1 MTVVEKAA
9 YLKGLT
15 EGLGIA
21 PDSKEGKLWNALN
34 ELLSDMAH
42 EIEDLHACYDEH
54 DEALDEVC
62 DELNYLEELTCDLD
76 FPEDGDDYDDE
87 DEDVSCCGCDR
98 CYSDDEDEDDDD
110 DADDAND
117 DDIAS
122 EPFYEVACPN
132 CGETVYVSE
141 DDLDAGEANC
151 AHCGVTFEVALEGD
165 EEEPDEDAPVQYEVT
180 CPDCGTTA
188 VFEEE
193 ELLEGEPKCPNCGK
207 PLDFEVTEE

>member
-1 MTVVEKAA
+1 MELSNKAA
-9 YLKGLT
+9 YLQGLVD
-15 EGLGIA
+15 GLGV
-21 PDSKEGKLWNALN
+21 DESTKEGKIIKAMSALLAEMAEALEGMDEDLSRAYDQIN
-34 ELLSDMAH
+34 DLSD
-42 EIEDLHACYDEH
+42 ELEDLEADLYEDE
-54 DEALDEVC
+54 D
-62 DELNYLEELTCDLD
+62 
-76 FPEDGDDYDDE
+76 DDE
-87 DEDVSCCGCDR
+87 DD
-98 CYSDDEDEDDDD
+98 DDEDEDDEE

>member
-76 FPEDGDDYDDE
+76 FPEDDDDYDDE
-87 DEDVSCCGCDR
+87 DEDVSCCGCGR
-98 CYSDDEDEDDDD
+98 CYSDDEDEDDDGEPEYD
-110 DADDAND
+110 GVIYDAT
-117 DDIAS
+117 
-122 EPFYEVACPN
+122 CPV
-132 CGETVYVSE
+132 CGEEISFDEETLDKGYILCPECGEKLEFDIGGE
-141 DDLDAGEANC
+141 DDEDK
-151 AHCGVTFEVALEGD
+151 D
-165 EEEPDEDAPVQYEVT
+165 E
-180 CPDCGTTA
+180 
-188 VFEEE
+188 
-193 ELLEGEPKCPNCGK
+193 
-207 PLDFEVTEE
+207 

>member
-76 FPEDGDDYDDE
+76 FPEDDDEYDDWDDEE
-87 DEDVSCCGCDR
+87 DDDSVGCCCGR
-98 CYSDDEDEDDDD
+98 CSSDDEDEEDGEPEYDGVIY
-110 DADDAND
+110 DATCPVCGEEISFDEDTLAEGS
-117 DDIAS
+117 I
-122 EPFYEVACPN
+122 ECPN
-132 CGETVYVSE
+132 CGEKLE
-141 DDLDAGEANC
+141 FDLGGDDK
-151 AHCGVTFEVALEGD
+151 
-165 EEEPDEDAPVQYEVT
+165 DEDKE
-180 CPDCGTTA
+180 
-188 VFEEE
+188 
-193 ELLEGEPKCPNCGK
+193 
-207 PLDFEVTEE
+207 